1 MIRCFCDG
9 LWWLTLTVRRN
20 EKNGERVERLPL
32 NHYRMTSNFG
42 KKNIAVLGKVFEI
55 KPLHLKYN
63 KIK

>member
-32 NHYRMTSNFG
+32 NHCRMTSNFG
-42 KKNIAVLGKVFEI
+42 KKKHCRTQEGFRNQTS
-55 KPLHLKYN
+55 PS
-63 KIK
+63 KIQ